1 MRLRHVAARF
11 LSVGAGR
18 RPMFETMGFQ
28 DGSTGLYEAGLSV
41 RGLDWADDAAF
52 AAGYAA
58 IERFYAGLRPFL
70 ASASIVDRFADGGLA
85 WWQIRAGGSSRLVVV
100 ALSLETAEGAAP
112 GRIAVPSPRA
122 RISVLGREAS
132 VRKAPAR
139 IESSAPNVPTVRI
152 APTRP
157 SARSVPSIRI
167 GPNARS
173 GPPAQAAPIVPTGN
187 LPASTGRSP
196 ARQAR
201 SAPRASRRARL
212 RLGSA
217 RTIGPRTS
225 GANPVPAA
233 GIIPPSLLSS
243 NNFR

>member
-28 DGSTGLYEAGLSV
+28 DGSTGLYEAGLSL

-112 GRIAVPSPRA
+112 GRIAVPIA
-122 RISVLGREAS
+122 KALGE
-132 VRKAPAR
+132 
-139 IESSAPNVPTVRI
+139 
-152 APTRP
+152 
-157 SARSVPSIRI
+157 
-167 GPNARS
+167 
-173 GPPAQAAPIVPTGN
+173 
-187 LPASTGRSP
+187 L
-196 ARQAR
+196 
-201 SAPRASRRARL
+201 
-212 RLGSA
+212 
-217 RTIGPRTS
+217 S
-225 GANPVPAA
+225 GAAYRLPDLAGEPVDAAGSLELELGFLDSVVVDLVPAYY
-233 GIIPPSLLSS
+233 
-243 NNFR
+243 R